1 MSKPPSIRVSLE
13 VSYKFTKVFRIP
25 PHWTP
30 WILFLICLAL
40 THGLGHL
47 PVHPAA

>member
-1 MSKPPSIRVSLE
+1 MSKSPSFRVSLE
-13 VSYKFTKVFRIP
+13 VSYKFTRVFHIP
-25 PHWTP
+25 PRWTP

-47 PVHPAA
+47 PVHPVT